1 MSYRLS
7 LSKPSN
13 RWPSS
18 LTSSSLTSST
28 STVAINSF
36 LINIIS
42 TIAMAIVTA
51 AIIVSAT
58 SRSLPSSS
66 LSMTSETSVMDVDNS
81 NNNNNNN
88 NNDSTSSSILMMAL
102 MNGFDDHNDDD
113 DDNGWPPSS
122 TELTSIHHLQ
132 PYLSRLSSSSSSVHY
147 GSLLAQTTDQ
157 QPRKQ
162 QQQHHPIISQHYHP
176 LQQQQKQQG
185 PPSQLQ
191 PQPQPPPP
199 PQYSQYPFSYN
210 PNQIMWP
217 PEDNWN
223 SWNRVFKLILL
234 SFVSTIGSMGAIF
247 IVSAITVIDTFQVR
261 GNCFLVSLAFGHLLV
276 TILILPASA
285 IAIMADIT
293 EDQTICHFQWL
304 ITLAC
309 FIVSILSFLFMSID
323 NYFGMKSLITYQLC
337 CTKCRICFLVI
348 LIWLAA
354 FIIPFLQHSNHFGP
368 EFCKDKRHW
377 KIMTD
382 YHPYVLG
389 FLIICTIITLAYFT
403 YSLFMYKNYK
413 IQLESTPEAANF
425 ILTDGC
431 LLQSNVIVYVCSL
444 AMWLPLIVTMVVDSI
459 NPVPQDY
466 LDTVW
471 YIAISNSC
479 SFSYMYAATNRDF
492 RDAFNK
498 LFYYC
503 CCKSHVTFSRKGATI
518 RRTVANE
525 SMGLRVHIIPGLN
538 IYAQRKE
545 TMSSG
550 GGGGG
555 GGFGS
560 NTTASTSYRSGGG
573 GGYGSSSFG
582 GGGGGFFGSHHGGG
596 GGGSHSAGHYSGY
609 YRSHKSC
616 EL

>member
-7 LSKPSN
+7 SLLLSTLSTSTSSKLSN
-13 RWPSS
+13 RLWPKSS
-18 LTSSSLTSST
+18 ISKANSFFKNAISTMATAVIIIVSTSTSSSSSSISFTSS
-28 STVAINSF
+28 
-36 LINIIS
+36 IS
-42 TIAMAIVTA
+42 A
-51 AIIVSAT
+51 
-58 SRSLPSSS
+58 SS
-66 LSMTSETSVMDVDNS
+66 LSSDASDNS
-81 NNNNNNN
+81 NN
-88 NNDSTSSSILMMAL
+88 DSLSSSSSLMMAL
-102 MNGFDDHNDDD
+102 MNSFN
-113 DDNGWPPSS
+113 NGENNWPS
-122 TELTSIHHLQ
+122 TSTSRSIRHLQ
-132 PYLSRLSSSSSSVHY
+132 PYLPSSVHY
-147 GSLLAQTTDQ
+147 GSLLSEKTTAQQ
-157 QPRKQ
+157 QKQ
-162 QQQHHPIISQHYHP
+162 QQQHHPTISQHYYP
-176 LQQQQKQQG
+176 YQQQQG
-185 PPSQLQ
+185 
-191 PQPQPPPP
+191 PQPPPSSSSSPKLSQPNQP
-199 PQYSQYPFSYN
+199 PQYSQYPFAYN

-276 TILILPASA
+276 TVLILPASA

-293 EDQTICHFQWL
+293 EDQTLCHFQWL

-323 NYFGMKSLITYQLC
+323 NYFGMKSLITYHLC
-337 CTKCRICFLVI
+337 CTKCRICFLI
-348 LIWLAA
+348 IFIWLAA

-377 KIMTD
+377 KIMPD
-382 YHPYVLG
+382 YHPYALG

-444 AMWLPLIVTMVVDSI
+444 AMWLPLIVTMVVDTI

-466 LDTVW
+466 LNTVW

-518 RRTVANE
+518 RRTVVNE

-538 IYAQRKE
+538 IYAQRKD
-545 TMSSG
+545 TMSGNTATTSYRSGGYGSSG

-555 GGFGS
+555 
-560 NTTASTSYRSGGG
+560 N
-573 GGYGSSSFG
+573 FG
-582 GGGGGFFGSHHGGG
+582 GGSSGGGFFGSHHGGG
-596 GGGSHSAGHYSGY
+596 GGGGGGSHSAGHYPGTGY